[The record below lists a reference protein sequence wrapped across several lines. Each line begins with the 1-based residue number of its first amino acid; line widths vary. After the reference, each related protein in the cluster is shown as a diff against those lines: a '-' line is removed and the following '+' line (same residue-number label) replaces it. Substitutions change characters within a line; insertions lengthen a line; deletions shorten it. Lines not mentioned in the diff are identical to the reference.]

1 MSLCFISLSSK
12 QYLAGFL
19 KTQLYSHLTGKFNS
33 FMFTII
39 IDVSEFISI
48 YV

>member
-1 MSLCFISLSSK
+1 MSLCFMSLSSK

-33 FMFTII
+33 FMFMII